1 MYCLICFRG
10 YDSSPLFGCSVR
22 CSLLEQNQ
30 QIEIVD
36 GALSIRVLSSCIWI
50 ASRHHSSLHICF
62 DDFVY
67 FMSVPCDVFGDL
79 SFWFCADVSCLDF
92 YTRTHTLVF
101 LGLKL
106 WIIIC
111 RT

>member
-67 FMSVPCDVFGDL
+67 FMSVPCDVFGNL
-79 SFWFCADVSCLDF
+79 SLLILSGCIMYMNLI
-92 YTRTHTLVF
+92 
-101 LGLKL
+101 
-106 WIIIC
+106 WISIHVHMHLC
-111 RT
+111 F